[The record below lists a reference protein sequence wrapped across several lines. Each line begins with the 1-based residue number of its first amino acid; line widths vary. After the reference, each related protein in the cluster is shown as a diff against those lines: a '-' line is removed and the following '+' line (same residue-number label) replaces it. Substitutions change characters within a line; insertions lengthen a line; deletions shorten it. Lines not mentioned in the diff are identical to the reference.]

1 MYTTSQILGF
11 IAHTKKDLPYT
22 PRVPSLYDP
31 GNYIMS
37 LGGKHLRPTL
47 FLMAYSLYNENVSQ
61 VLEQAQA
68 FETFHNS
75 TLIHDDLMDNSATRR
90 GHDTVHVK
98 YTPNIAILSGD
109 AMIVL
114 AMQQMGNAKTAY
126 LQEIMKQFTHTM
138 MEVFEGQQLDLEFEE
153 RSKVTIEEYITM
165 IELKTAAL
173 LAGALRIGGQLAEAP
188 EHVVKALDTFGRAL
202 GIAFQIQDDLLDLY
216 GDEKVLGKQV
226 GDDVMTGKKT
236 ILMTHAYTQADKTL
250 SEVIM
255 KWLSTDAQTREEKV
269 LFFKQLFEE
278 TGSRVFAEDQIK
290 SYTQKALDALQIIEQ
305 EHIDVTPFH
314 ELIAQLLTRKK

>member
-1 MYTTSQILGF
+1 MYTSSQILDLY
-11 IAHTKKDLPYT
+11 ANTKIEHPYIG
-22 PRVPSLYDP
+22 RVPSLYEPVD
-31 GNYIMS
+31 YIMS
-37 LGGKHLRPTL
+37 LGGKHLRPIL
-47 FLMAYSLYNENVSQ
+47 FLMAYSLYNENVSL

-90 GHDTVHVK
+90 GHDTVHIK
-98 YTPNIAILSGD
+98 YSPNIAVLSGD

-114 AMQQMGNAKTAY
+114 AMQQMGNAKTAC

-173 LAGALRIGGQLAEAP
+173 LAGALRIGGQLAKAP
-188 EHVVKALDTFGRAL
+188 SHVVKALDAFGRAL

-216 GDEKVLGKQV
+216 GDEKELGKQV

-236 ILMTHAYTQADKTL
+236 ILMTHAYTHADAVL
-250 SEVIM
+250 SGEIM
-255 KWLSTDAQTREEKV
+255 NWVVSNSRTREEKV
-269 LFFKQLFEE
+269 LFFRNLFEE
-278 TGSRVFAEDQIK
+278 TNSRTFAVDQMNL
-290 SYTQKALDALQIIEQ
+290 YMQKALDALQIIEQ
-305 EHIDVTPFH
+305 EQKDVAPFH
-314 ELIAQLLTRKK
+314 ELVAQLLTRKK

>member
-1 MYTTSQILGF
+1 MYTTSQILDF
-11 IAHTKKDLPYT
+11 IAHTKTDLPYT
-22 PRVPSLYDP
+22 PRVPSLYEP

-173 LAGALRIGGQLAEAP
+173 LAGSLRVGGQLAEAP

-236 ILMTHAYTQADKTL
+236 ILMTHAYAQADKTL
-250 SEVIM
+250 SEIIM

-269 LFFKQLFEE
+269 SFFKQLFEE